1 MIVRDPH
8 LESSASPATAA
19 IVIVAAGE
27 GTRLGYGIPKAYV
40 PLAGKPLLLWALE
53 GVVDARTAFEVVI
66 VAPADLV
73 ERTRDMISAVVPSAV
88 VVAGGASRQA
98 SVASGLAA
106 VSPDVEVVLVHDA
119 ARALT
124 PPTQHDAIVEAVIAR
139 GCGVVPGLP
148 VVDTIKS
155 VVDSHVESTVDRSTL
170 SAVQTP
176 QGFPRAA
183 LVDAYDSIAGE
194 TTDDASV
201 FHAAGG
207 VVEIVDGDPR
217 AAKITTRDDLLRAEA
232 SLMSGET
239 RTGVGIDV
247 HAFET
252 REGGRALRLAGLEWP
267 GERALDGHSDGDAVA
282 HAVCD
287 ALLSAAGL
295 GDIGTSFGVDD
306 PRYRGATGDVF
317 VRGAVEQLR
326 KAGWAP
332 TNVAV
337 QIVGNRPRFA
347 KRRGEA
353 ERAMSDMVGAPVSLA
368 ATTTDGLG
376 FTGRSE
382 GITVIATAL
391 IRSASR
397 AAR

>member
-1 MIVRDPH
+1 MIIGDAH
-8 LESSASPATAA
+8 LAPDASSATAA

-27 GTRLGYGIPKAYV
+27 GTRLGYGMPKAYV
-40 PLAGKPLLLWALE
+40 PLAGRPLLLWALD
-53 GVVDARTAFEVVI
+53 GVAGADTVFEVVI
-66 VAPADLV
+66 VAPSDLV
-73 ERTRDMISAVVPSAV
+73 ERTRSMVASVAPNAA
-88 VVAGGASRQA
+88 VVAGGPSRQG
-98 SVASGLAA
+98 SVTLGLA
-106 VSPDVEVVLVHDA
+106 EVTADIDTVLVHDA

-124 PPTQHDAIVEAVIAR
+124 PPALHDAVVAAVAR
-139 GCGVVPGLP
+139 SGHGIVPGVP
-148 VVDTIKS
+148 VTDTIKS
-155 VVDSHVESTVDRSTL
+155 VVDSHVESTVDRSRL

-176 QGFPRAA
+176 QGFPRRA
-183 LVDAYDSIAGE
+183 LVEAYAAVTGE

-207 VVEIVDGDPR
+207 VVEIIEGDAR
-217 AAKITTRDDLLRAEA
+217 AAKITTRDDLVRAEA
-232 SLMSGET
+232 SLAGGGL

-247 HAFET
+247 HAFES
-252 REGGRALRLAGLEWP
+252 EAGGRPLRLAGLEWP

-306 PRYRGATGDVF
+306 PRYQGAGGDVF
-317 VRGAVEQLR
+317 VRGAVELLR
-326 KAGWAP
+326 DAGWAP

-347 KRRGEA
+347 ARRTEA
-353 ERAMSDMVGAPVSLA
+353 EAVMTAMVGAPVSLA

-376 FTGRSE
+376 FTGRGE